1 MFIKGLISGRFGH
14 KHSHLK
20 KGTVYFRFGYI
31 TRWDTI
37 AFHHHS
43 GTSFHTTLNHKY
55 LMSHH
60 VINCSSTKFDNP
72 WIVAKNW
79 YIRQK
84 FEFLFKCCQC
94 IPKKKKKKFYSF
106 WKTSH
111 YWKHLCS
118 NVIYWTNT
126 RNESEDTNKVI
137 FGTFLKVRSL
147 SRSHPWA
154 LK

>member
-84 FEFLFKCCQC
+84 FEFLFKCCQ
-94 IPKKKKKKFYSF
+94 SF
-106 WKTSH
+106 TAFG
-111 YWKHLCS
+111 KHHT
-118 NVIYWTNT
+118 IENT
-126 RNESEDTNKVI
+126 YVQMWFIEQTQEMSQKIQTRW
-137 FGTFLKVRSL
+137 FLEPFSKWEVCQDPIL
-147 SRSHPWA
+147 GH
-154 LK
+154 